1 VNAVIF
7 RLARKRFPGLLI
19 AWMISKMSFLI
30 PVDRLYNTAALMA
43 FHHPQPAYPFHI
55 LIVPKR
61 EIRSL
66 SDIRAEDQDFLQD
79 LFKCTRVLAAEL
91 KLDECGYRLIAN
103 GGQYQDLPLLHF
115 HLISE
120 DWTPER
126 R

>member
-1 VNAVIF
+1 
-7 RLARKRFPGLLI
+7 
-19 AWMISKMSFLI
+19 LI
-30 PVDRLYNTAALMA
+30 PVDRLYESAALMA
-43 FHHPQPAYPFHI
+43 FHHPQPAYPLHI

-66 SDIRAEDQDFLQD
+66 SEIRVEDQDFLQD
-79 LFKCTRVLAAEL
+79 LFECTQVLAAEL
-91 KLDECGYRLIAN
+91 NLDECGYRLIAN